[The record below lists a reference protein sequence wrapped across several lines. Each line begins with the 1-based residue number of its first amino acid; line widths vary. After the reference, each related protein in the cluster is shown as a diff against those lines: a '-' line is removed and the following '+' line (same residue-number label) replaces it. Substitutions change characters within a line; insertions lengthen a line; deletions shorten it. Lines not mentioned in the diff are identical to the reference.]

1 MRNRVEKIEYQWSKE
16 YLQREI
22 KKEKEKKKII
32 KITIV
37 LVLLMVL
44 LLAAA
49 TVKENIQLII
59 ENAKTINS
67 YESTKMTEIK
77 ENANNVENN
86 KTNNM
91 QQTGNN
97 QEINNSNS
105 LVTEITEENTEQK
118 KIEEQ
123 SNSTGNKTENTTKG
137 YDYSKPVP
145 KSQKV
150 GIEYFSDAVFIGD
163 SRTEGLAIN
172 NSLYSKTTVYTE
184 KGLKVDTIFT
194 DKVINKDGK
203 KVTIME
209 ALEKTKFS
217 KVYIMLGINETGWK
231 YNNLFIQ
238 KYTEIID
245 QIKKINPEAVI
256 YIQSILPVSN
266 KVSTEHQYLK
276 NSKINEYNSLIQ
288 KMANEENVYYIDV
301 NTAIRDSSGNLP
313 EEAATDGIHLNKTYC
328 GKWLEY
334 LETHTIQ

>member
-44 LLAAA
+44 LLSIA
-49 TVKENIQLII
+49 TVKQNIQLII

-67 YESTKMTEIK
+67 YEPIKMTEIK
-77 ENANNVENN
+77 EKANNVEND
-86 KTNNM
+86 KTD
-91 QQTGNN
+91 NN

-105 LVTEITEENTEQK
+105 LVTQITEEKT
-118 KIEEQ
+118 EEQ
-123 SNSTGNKTENTTKG
+123 SNSEENKTENTTKV

-145 KSQKV
+145 ESQKV

-194 DKVINKDGK
+194 DKVLNKDGK

-245 QIKKINPEAVI
+245 QIKKINPEAII
-256 YIQSILPVSN
+256 YLQSILPVSN

-301 NTAIRDSSGNLP
+301 NNAISDSSGNLP

-328 GKWLEY
+328 EKWLEY
-334 LETHTIQ
+334 LETHTVQ